1 MTKQAVTETIRLCKD
16 RNILKQYLSSK
27 EVEVV
32 TIMMS
37 LFDDEQIMRT
47 YTKDIEKETERK
59 TERKT
64 AEQMIRK
71 GKMTLEEIADCVSS
85 LSFDELKELE
95 AEVMQLV

>member
-1 MTKQAVTETIRLCKD
+1 
-16 RNILKQYLSSK
+16 
-27 EVEVV
+27 
-32 TIMMS
+32 MMS

-47 YTKDIEKETERK
+47 YMKDIEKETERK

-95 AEVMQLV
+95 AEVMQLA